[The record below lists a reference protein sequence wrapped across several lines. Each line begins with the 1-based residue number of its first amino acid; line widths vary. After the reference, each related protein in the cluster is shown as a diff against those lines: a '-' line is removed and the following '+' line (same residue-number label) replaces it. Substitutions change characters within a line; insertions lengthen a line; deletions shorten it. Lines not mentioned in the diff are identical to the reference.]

1 MGPQRCVTESV
12 TGGAE
17 LFSAGI
23 LVNKAI
29 FCNTVLRIIISHLVL
44 IADDAASLQGD

>member
-1 MGPQRCVTESV
+1 MGPQRCIAESV

-23 LVNKAI
+23 LVNKASLR
-29 FCNTVLRIIISHLVL
+29 NTVLRIIISHLVL
-44 IADDAASLQGD
+44 VADDAASLQGD